1 MKLNESIIKN
11 LNEGRNDEMDV
22 GTITSD
28 KGKGFYVGDPCYVL
42 PDEIYYGI
50 WEDKYN
56 FEDGLIETP
65 EGNWLVHGTLY
76 GDGYYDGY
84 SVDSGTLSVIPAHL
98 IAEDKAKDALRFGK
112 IFPGTEAHVQWYG
125 GREGIFS
132 VDIQNPRAS
141 FNIMT
146 GEYEESEEDW
156 NEEGEEY

>member
-28 KGKGFYVGDPCYVL
+28 QGKGFYVGDPCYVL
-42 PDEIYYGI
+42 PDEIYHGI
-50 WEDKYN
+50 WGDKYN

-65 EGNWLVHGTLY
+65 EGNWLVHGTAY
-76 GDGYYDGY
+76 GDGCYGENGEYP
-84 SVDSGTLSVIPAHL
+84 VDSGTLSVIPAHL
-98 IAEDKAKDALRFGK
+98 IAEDKAKDALRLGR

-141 FNIMT
+141 FDIVT
-146 GEYEESEEDW
+146 GDYEESEE
-156 NEEGEEY
+156 G